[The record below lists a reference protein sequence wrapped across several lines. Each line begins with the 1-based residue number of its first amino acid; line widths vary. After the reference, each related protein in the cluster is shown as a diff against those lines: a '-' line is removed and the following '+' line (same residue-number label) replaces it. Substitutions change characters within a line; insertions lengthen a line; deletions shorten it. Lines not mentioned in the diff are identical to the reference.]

1 MKTACALSALFL
13 VLSCKQPEPPEPVE
27 LPPMKSQFCL
37 SAEPKEAIV
46 RVQGMFLKDGCI
58 ETFPGE
64 LAIEI
69 TAPGYQTYK
78 TLFLLEGHANKQHI
92 VLERE
97 APASAS
103 LPTSTSQP
111 AASLPAMSQPNKK

>member
-1 MKTACALSALFL
+1 
-13 VLSCKQPEPPEPVE
+13 
-27 LPPMKSQFCL
+27 MKSQLCL

-92 VLERE
+92 VLKKE
-97 APASAS
+97 APA
-103 LPTSTSQP
+103 STSQP
-111 AASLPAMSQPNKK
+111 AASLPTMSQPTNKK

>member
-1 MKTACALSALFL
+1 MKTAFAFSALL
-13 VLSCKQPEPPEPVE
+13 VGLSLSCKPPEPPEPAE
-27 LPPMKSQFCL
+27 LPPIKSQLCL

-69 TAPGYQTYK
+69 TAPNYKTYK

-92 VLERE
+92 VLEKE
-97 APASAS
+97 APVS

-111 AASLPAMSQPNKK
+111 AVSQPTKK